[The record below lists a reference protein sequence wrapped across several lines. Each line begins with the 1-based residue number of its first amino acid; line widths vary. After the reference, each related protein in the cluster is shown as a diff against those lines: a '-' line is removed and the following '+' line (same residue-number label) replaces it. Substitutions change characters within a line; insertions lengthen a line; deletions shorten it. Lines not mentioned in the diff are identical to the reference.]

1 MIASLRYLRALGD
14 VSLGCDDPER
24 LAALAA
30 CVDRLEALSAESL
43 HGFNRVRVERARP
56 TAAARAG
63 RAGLPPRLRD
73 SAEWMG
79 GTA

>member
-14 VSLGCDDPER
+14 VSLGCDDAER

-30 CVDRLEALSAESL
+30 CVDRLEALSAVSL
-43 HGFNRVRVERARP
+43 HGITRVRVGERAQQVR
-56 TAAARAG
+56 RALAEPDFRRG
-63 RAGLPPRLRD
+63 LRD
-73 SAEWMG
+73 SAEWLG